1 MVKKRARKDHFI
13 CSVCEQELHKDLK
26 MIKSGKNYCKA
37 CLDKLEQIKLLEQNL
52 IRDLVN
58 YLKLDNVPGMIL
70 SQIKK
75 YVEEYNYTYTGIS
88 YTIWYYTEVLNKEY
102 ESQYGI
108 GFVKYY
114 YNEAKD
120 YFLNLQELE
129 DSIPKEIKIKPK
141 FVEIKSK
148 KKKDIKNLYDLSSM
162 LKEIRDE

>member
-1 MVKKRARKDHFI
+1 MKKRAKAGFFI
-13 CSVCEQELHKDLK
+13 CSSCGIELPKENKIIKNNKNFCKVCVDR
-26 MIKSGKNYCKA
+26 
-37 CLDKLEQIKLLEQNL
+37 LEQNKLLEQNL
-52 IRDLVN
+52 LRDIVK
-58 YLKLDNVPGMIL
+58 YLKVENIPGMIIQ
-70 SQIKK
+70 QIKK
-75 YVEEYNYTYTGIS
+75 YVEEYKYTYTGIS